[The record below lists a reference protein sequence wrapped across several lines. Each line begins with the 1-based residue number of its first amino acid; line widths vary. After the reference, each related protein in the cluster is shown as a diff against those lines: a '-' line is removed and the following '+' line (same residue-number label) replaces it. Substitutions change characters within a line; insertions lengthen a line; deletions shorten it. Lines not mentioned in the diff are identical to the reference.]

1 MVKTFEK
8 HREYKKVHILLLV
21 SLTLLFSGCT
31 EESKAECT
39 KESPE
44 SLLGIY
50 EVKQASRYR
59 GGLTSEKAAQ
69 ERVGSEVKIGKNQMV
84 SGFSSIEKPR
94 YEIECYPAVDKEG
107 QVPSQRFSNFYG
119 LGLDRDSVKV
129 LEVYAEGDPKGEPSY
144 YFEVVNDE
152 LWELYDGWLYTLAKS
167 GEP

>member
-1 MVKTFEK
+1 MVKSFKK

-21 SLTLLFSGCT
+21 ALALLFSGCT
-31 EESKAECT
+31 EESNAACT
-39 KESPE
+39 KQSPE

-59 GGLTSEKAAQ
+59 GGLTSEEAAQ

-84 SGFSSIEKPR
+84 SGFSSIENPR

-107 QVPSQRFSNFYG
+107 EVPAQRFSNFYG

-144 YFEVVNDE
+144 YFEVVNDG
-152 LWELYDGWLYTLAKS
+152 LWELYDGWRYTLTKS
-167 GEP
+167 NEQ